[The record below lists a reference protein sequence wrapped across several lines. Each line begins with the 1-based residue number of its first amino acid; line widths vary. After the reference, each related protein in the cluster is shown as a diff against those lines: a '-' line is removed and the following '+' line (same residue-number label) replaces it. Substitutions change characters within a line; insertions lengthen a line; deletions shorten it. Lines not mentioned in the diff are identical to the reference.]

1 MATPTE
7 VRARLAQNDYVPIP
21 VNGKAAVLD
30 GWQKRTETSQGDLD
44 IWAQLYP
51 YAKNTGMVCTNCPT
65 LDIDILDEVA
75 VDAAVTLVSARFGDR
90 GKIMMRYG
98 LRPKVAIPFRCDVPF
113 DKIKVLLTAPDG
125 TAGEKI
131 EFLCRGQQVV
141 VHGIH
146 PDTHAP
152 YQWLD
157 GSPGNTK
164 RDELPLIDEVEAQTL
179 VTDLVALMLLSHG
192 YQVGNEGK
200 CKRNGNGADDDDSLR
215 VMGNSA
221 THGEWLALMKTIKG
235 WARSTFNAKLG
246 EFKKRH
252 PELTGG
258 RWQSD
263 PYSLSTQPAATM
275 MELVAS
281 LSLSL
286 NQSDLAPVRKSDR
299 LGEVRSSPSEIQS
312 SPSPSDELARLKQ
325 QLIG

>member
-1 MATPTE
+1 MTTPTE

-51 YAKNTGMVCTNCPT
+51 YAKNTGMVCTHCPT

-90 GKIMMRYG
+90 GKIMLRYG
-98 LRPKVAIPFRCDVPF
+98 LRPKVAIPFKTNSPF

-125 TAGEKI
+125 TAGQKI

-157 GSPGNTK
+157 GSPGCVK
-164 RDELPLIDEVEAQTL
+164 RDELPLIDEAEAQTL
-179 VTDLVALMLLSHG
+179 VADLVALMLLSHG
-192 YQVGNEGK
+192 YQIAEEGK
-200 CKRNGNGADDDDSLR
+200 RKSEGNGADTERADWGYLHENIRAGREYHDSLR
-215 VMGNSA
+215 DLSCNLIFAGTDPGAVINMLRDLMEQSEAPMMSA
-221 THGEWLALMKTIKG
+221 G
-235 WARSTFNAKLG
+235 RSVTPRF
-246 EFKKRH
+246 RV
-252 PELTGG
+252 
-258 RWQSD
+258 WS
-263 PYSLSTQPAATM
+263 M
-275 MELVAS
+275 
-281 LSLSL
+281 
-286 NQSDLAPVRKSDR
+286 VR
-299 LGEVRSSPSEIQS
+299 
-312 SPSPSDELARLKQ
+312 
-325 QLIG
+325 